1 MKSSISI
8 PIKRRRATTDA
19 AIKGSK
25 LDRVDQM
32 PLRWLAVRYQSPAF
46 RASVTSAG
54 DQLKA
59 EHQRLLKEKQDAEAA
74 YIGTRNRLFSTTK
87 QIVDAQIRFDN
98 ASAAEDESLRK
109 TTLELS
115 RPTESVWERLQRE
128 STDMVTA
135 AARQAGL
142 KKSKAML
149 EKVGAEPWGLDTSD
163 SAKLIDSA
171 MMDPNQLAL
180 ANAWSDATA
189 GKHLLPDEVMALFDL
204 LVHDTM
210 LTSWH
215 DHLLSG
221 PLYFQTRATDTFG
234 STDFAEEKNQRE
246 RDDRRS
252 SEIDRIT
259 QVTNSSIPAA
269 R

>member
-1 MKSSISI
+1 MLESRSKTVETVYTVSTVLRGVARLSGGLGARFVDAERAGMSSIVA
-8 PIKRRRATTDA
+8 RRGWVSRCW
-19 AIKGSK
+19 G
-25 LDRVDQM
+25 
-32 PLRWLAVRYQSPAF
+32 
-46 RASVTSAG
+46 
-54 DQLKA
+54 
-59 EHQRLLKEKQDAEAA
+59 E
-74 YIGTRNRLFSTTK
+74 
-87 QIVDAQIRFDN
+87 IRFDN